1 MHMVYLA
8 YIERGDYML
17 STVNIKYEYIDLIN
31 LLIGI
36 STQEKKQL
44 SRLPLEEI
52 KHKYYLILKEKSEE
66 ML

>member
-1 MHMVYLA
+1 MVYLA
-8 YIERGDYML
+8 YIERDDYML